1 MCRLVVKDIFR
12 IMEVDGSL
20 EIRQAAFVQCDG
32 EAIGLEFAREQ
43 VLWTWVV

>member
-1 MCRLVVKDIFR
+1 MVKGICQ
-12 IMEVDGSL
+12 IMEGDGSL
-20 EIRQAAFVQCDG
+20 ESRPVAFVQCDG